1 MTQKTK
7 NIFLN
12 EPIKLFLDMCL
23 WEKGIRESEAAIRA
37 DMIAELAGDFEEFL
51 LQAIFEKLDPQ
62 YLPEWK
68 ALMESDVSPESVMAF
83 FKEKIPNFD
92 ALVENAMGQ
101 FKDIYVGAASN
112 N

>member
-1 MTQKTK
+1 M
-7 NIFLN
+7 FLK
-12 EPIKLFLDMCL
+12 PKQLKVLSLC
-23 WEKGIRESEAAIRA
+23 
-37 DMIAELAGDFEEFL
+37 
-51 LQAIFEKLDPQ
+51 P
-62 YLPEWK
+62 
-68 ALMESDVSPESVMAF
+68 F

>member
-1 MTQKTK
+1 VRTEKK
-7 NIFLN
+7 AFL
-12 EPIKLFLDMCL
+12 ET
-23 WEKGIRESEAAIRA
+23 
-37 DMIAELAGDFEEFL
+37 
-51 LQAIFEKLDPQ
+51 PQ

-68 ALMESDVSPESVMAF
+68 ALMEGDVSPESVMAF